1 MATFQTT
8 FYNTVLKAKNY
19 VGCLAGSLVNREKYG
34 DDIECAQMK
43 MLLLVNLIETAE
55 IHYCFNY
62 DSNGNVTTPEYE
74 CLTYDEAQKL
84 ISNINLLMK

>member
-1 MATFQTT
+1 
-8 FYNTVLKAKNY
+8 
-19 VGCLAGSLVNREKYG
+19 
-34 DDIECAQMK
+34 

-55 IHYCFNY
+55 FHYCFNF
-62 DSNGNVTTPEYE
+62 DDNGTILEPEYE

>member
-1 MATFQTT
+1 MATFQTD
-8 FYNTVLKAKNY
+8 FRNTVLKAKNY
-19 VGCLAGSLVNREKYG
+19 VGCLAGNLVNRANYG

-55 IHYCFNY
+55 FHYCFNY
-62 DSNGNVTTPEYE
+62 DDNGTILEPEYE
-74 CLTYDEAQKL
+74 CLTYNEAQKL